1 MLKEYLAYRIYNLI
15 TEYSFRVRLA
25 KVTYVDTNDHRRPV
39 TRYGFF
45 IEDENNMAERNNTV
59 SLRINEVTREM
70 YDPALLNIYEIY
82 MFMIGNL
89 DYSVLKAE
97 PNSRCCHNAR
107 LMIHPEK
114 ENLVVPIPY
123 DFDHAGL
130 VAAPYA
136 RPPKSLNLRSVKQRL
151 YRGFCHHDGIV
162 ESSIEILNER
172 KKAIYD
178 LFEHTEGLNFQ
189 SRKESQNYL
198 KSFYEI
204 INDPKKLQ
212 RQIHEKCQGE
222 KPEPLASAR

>member
-1 MLKEYLAYRIYNLI
+1 MKEYLAYRIYNLI

-25 KVTYVDTNDHRRPV
+25 KVTYIDTNNHRKPI
-39 TRYGFF
+39 TCYGFF
-45 IEDENNMAERNNTV
+45 IEDEKRMAERNNTV
-59 SLRINEVTREM
+59 ALKINEVTREM
-70 YDPALLNIYEIY
+70 YDPALLNIYELY
-82 MFMIGNL
+82 MFLIGNL

-107 LMIHPEK
+107 LILHPD
-114 ENLVVPIPY
+114 NDNFIVPIPY

-136 RPPKSLNLRSVKQRL
+136 RPPKSLNMRSVKQRL

-189 SRKESQNYL
+189 SCKESLNYL
-198 KSFYEI
+198 KSFMKLSMTR
-204 INDPKKLQ
+204 KKLS

-222 KPEPLASAR
+222 KPGPLASAR